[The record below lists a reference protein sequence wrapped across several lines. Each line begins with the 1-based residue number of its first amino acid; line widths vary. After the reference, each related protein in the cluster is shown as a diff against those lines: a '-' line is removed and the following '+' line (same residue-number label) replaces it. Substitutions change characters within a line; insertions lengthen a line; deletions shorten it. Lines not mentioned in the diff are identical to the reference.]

1 MSSQISIG
9 ATAAGSSTSTIEGT
23 IFENWNAG
31 LKDKFNQYS
40 IGPATFEEGKS
51 GNSNKAMFIK
61 QFKDIENRTKQ
72 ISTYEQRKKE
82 GEYNKYEL
90 KDNYYSNYTLAL
102 DVLYQFTKNTFKQ
115 GYDFITKRDEILVGE
130 GNTQKSVD
138 RKEIIEKAENEAVKI
153 YNKIKTAF
161 VQNDYKS
168 YLIEAFG
175 GDPYNSPEAT
185 RAVEKELG
193 TDSTAKIKQIEK
205 KRTEAEEREERA
217 QEITQENIS
226 DSKL

>member
-1 MSSQISIG
+1 M
-9 ATAAGSSTSTIEGT
+9 
-23 IFENWNAG
+23 
-31 LKDKFNQYS
+31 KDKFNQYS
-40 IGPATFEEGKS
+40 IGPAPFEEGKS

-82 GEYNKYEL
+82 GEYDKYEL
-90 KDNYYSNYTLAL
+90 KDNYYSDYTLAL
-102 DVLYQFTKNTFKQ
+102 DILYQSTKNMLKQ

-138 RKEIIEKAENEAVKI
+138 RKEIIEKAENEAVKM

-185 RAVEKELG
+185 QAVEKELG
-193 TDSTAKIKQIEK
+193 TDSTEKIKQIENK
-205 KRTEAEEREERA
+205 KLEE
-217 QEITQENIS
+217 EIIN
-226 DSKL
+226 

>member
-1 MSSQISIG
+1 
-9 ATAAGSSTSTIEGT
+9 
-23 IFENWNAG
+23 
-31 LKDKFNQYS
+31 
-40 IGPATFEEGKS
+40 
-51 GNSNKAMFIK
+51 
-61 QFKDIENRTKQ
+61 
-72 ISTYEQRKKE
+72 
-82 GEYNKYEL
+82 
-90 KDNYYSNYTLAL
+90 
-102 DVLYQFTKNTFKQ
+102 
-115 GYDFITKRDEILVGE
+115 VGE

-138 RKEIIEKAENEAVKI
+138 RKEIVEKAENEAVKM

-185 RAVEKELG
+185 QAVEKELG

-217 QEITQENIS
+217 QESTQENVS